1 MSPRPKVALD
11 LSTIL
16 NAAGELANQQGI
28 EEVTLANLAK
38 KLGIRPPSLYN
49 HFDGLGGLRK
59 KMAIYGLDKL
69 YEELAQAGFGVSG
82 DEAVIAI
89 SKAYLDFARKQPG
102 VYEVTLLSPDPEDE
116 EVQRASKRIV
126 DLVVRV
132 LHAFDLE
139 GDRAIHAVRGLRSIL
154 HGFSSLEQRGGFKLA
169 LDIDESF
176 LIIIEAFIK
185 GLREN

>member
-11 LSTIL
+11 ISTIL
-16 NAAGELANQQGI
+16 DAAGELANQSGI

-38 KLGIRPPSLYN
+38 KLEIRPPSLYN
-49 HFDGLGGLRK
+49 HFAGLGGLRK
-59 KMAIYGLDKL
+59 KMALYGIDRL
-69 YEELAQAGFGVSG
+69 YGELAQAGIGVSG
-82 DEAVIAI
+82 DEAVLAI
-89 SKAYLDFARKQPG
+89 SKAYLDFVRNQPG
-102 VYEVTLLSPDPEDE
+102 VYEATLLAPDPGDE
-116 EVQRASKRIV
+116 EIQRASKRVV

-132 LHAFDLE
+132 LHSFDLE

-176 LIIIEAFIK
+176 LIIIKAFIR
-185 GLREN
+185 GLRES